1 MSLNYYQEL
10 LQALISE
17 KEHDK
22 KIFHE
27 QIDKLSLHDKVKNG
41 VSWYPVQIKETGYTI
56 GEYPFLVIEI
66 DKNKLNP
73 NQFRSGCLVNFFS
86 NAAAEYMY
94 EKVSATIHYIFENQ
108 MKIILSAND
117 LPDWYDMGK
126 IGIELDFDE
135 KSYREMEEAM
145 RRVIKI
151 NDGRIDEIK
160 RIIDGNKKSEVIG
173 TRCNIIN
180 SQLNESQ
187 EEAVQGIVQSQDIA
201 IIHGPPGT
209 GKTTTLVEAIIQK
222 VIEEKQVLVTA
233 PSNPAVDLLVD
244 KLSTKGLSV
253 LRIGNISRI
262 DAAVEHTTLDY
273 LIANSK
279 EATEIKK
286 FKKQADEYK
295 RMAGKYKRNFGPEE
309 REQRRLLMMEAKDLM
324 NQARFIEDYLLDRLM
339 KEAQVICCTLVGAE
353 SNYLKKIRFK
363 TCFIDEAAQALEPAC
378 WIPILKSEKIVLA
391 GDPFQLPPT
400 VKSSGHHA
408 KRLAITLMERLLDK
422 IPQVYLLDTQY
433 RMNECLMGYS
443 NEYFY
448 KNKLKAADSVKH
460 IRIDETAQSPLLFID
475 TAGCGYEEVR
485 NEMSESLYN
494 PDEYVLLFK
503 HLEQTL
509 VSCYHLHKELSIGVI
524 SPYREQV
531 KYMLGQDQNDLE
543 LVKTYPG
550 IQIQTIDSFQ
560 GQERDVIYISL
571 VRSNTEGEI
580 GFLKDY
586 RRMNV
591 AMTRAKKMLVV
602 VGDSATLGDDP
613 FYKGFID
620 YCQKN
625 NSYKSAWEYIS

>member
-1 MSLNYYQEL
+1 MSYYQEL
-10 LQALISE
+10 LQALMSE
-17 KEHDK
+17 KEHDRK
-22 KIFHE
+22 TFYE

-56 GEYPFLVIEI
+56 GEYPFLIIEI

-73 NQFRSGCLVNFFS
+73 HQFRSGSLVKFFS
-86 NAAAEYMY
+86 NASSDFMH
-94 EKVSATIHYIFENQ
+94 EKVNATIHYIFENQ
-108 MKIILSAND
+108 MKIILNAND

-126 IGIELDFDE
+126 LGIELDFDE

-145 RRVIKI
+145 KRVIKNTEGPI
-151 NDGRIDEIK
+151 ENLKQIFE
-160 RIIDGNKKSEVIG
+160 GNKKSEPG
-173 TRCNIIN
+173 STECSIIN
-180 SQLNESQ
+180 NQLNQSQ
-187 EEAVQGIVQSQDIA
+187 IEAVKGIVQSQDIA

-222 VIEEKQVLVTA
+222 VILEKQVLVTA

-244 KLSTKGLSV
+244 KLSSKGLNV
-253 LRIGNISRI
+253 IRIGNISRI
-262 DAAVEHTTLDY
+262 DATVEHTTLDY
-273 LIANSK
+273 LMANSK
-279 EATEIKK
+279 EASEIKR

-295 RMAGKYKRNFGPEE
+295 RMAGKYKRKFGPEE
-309 REQRRLLMMEAKDLM
+309 REQRRLLMMEAKALM
-324 NQARFIEDYLLDRLM
+324 NQARFIEDYLLEKLI

-353 SNYLKKIRFK
+353 SNYLKKTRFQ

-400 VKSSGHHA
+400 VKSSGPHA
-408 KRLAITLMERLLDK
+408 KLLSVTLMERLLEK
-422 IPQVYLLDTQY
+422 IRHVYLLDTQY
-433 RMNECLMGYS
+433 RMNERLMGYS

-448 KNKLKAADSVKH
+448 KNKLKAADSVKN
-460 IRIDETAQSPLLFID
+460 ISIDEDVQSTLLFID

-485 NEMSESLYN
+485 NELSESLYN
-494 PDEYVLLFK
+494 PDEYILLFK

-509 VSCYHLHKELSIGVI
+509 VTYYHLHKDISIGVI

-531 KYMLGQDQNDLE
+531 KYMLEHDQNDLE

-560 GQERDVIYISL
+560 GQERDIIYISL
-571 VRSNTEGEI
+571 VRSNTDGEI

-625 NSYKSAWEYIS
+625 DSYKSAWEYIS